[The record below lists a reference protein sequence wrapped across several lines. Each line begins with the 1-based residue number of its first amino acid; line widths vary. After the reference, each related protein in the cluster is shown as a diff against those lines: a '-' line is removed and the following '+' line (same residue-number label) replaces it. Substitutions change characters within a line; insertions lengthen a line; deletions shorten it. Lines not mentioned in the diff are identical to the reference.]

1 MSVNSNDSL
10 GVIAAELQMA
20 VVARATGHEGKA
32 RVRARRAAGWAIRR
46 WQERRG
52 ILDGVQSAHRLLHE
66 TSLNR
71 SLPPH
76 ICAAAA
82 HLVLRINEEHE
93 LPVNSDVLDDA
104 RVLVEYFWAPD
115 DDGYHGQSTQS
126 TRTKNA

>member
-1 MSVNSNDSL
+1 MSVISNNLFVD
-10 GVIAAELQMA
+10 IAAELQMA
-20 VVARATGHEGKA
+20 ADARSTGHEGKA
-32 RVRARRAAGWAIRR
+32 RVWARRAAGRAIRR

-52 ILDGVQSAHRLLHE
+52 ILEGVQSAHRLLHE
-66 TSLNR
+66 TSLNS

-104 RVLVEYFWAPD
+104 RVLVNFFFSA
-115 DDGYHGQSTQS
+115 
-126 TRTKNA
+126 